1 MSLWKINLSIHYWI
15 TMGRADNKSFRR
27 PLQRKYDFL
36 KYCLQQ
42 TIFLICGVELS
53 RRDLITKVD
62 RRCEEKR
69 ATAERPTKPQARL

>member
-1 MSLWKINLSIHYWI
+1 
-15 TMGRADNKSFRR
+15 MGRADNKSFRR